1 MTITLFTTI
10 AVLTALLAYQYSM
23 LKTRKADCQRLR
35 EHIASLET
43 LLNERKASS
52 DASAEVPSSTE
63 TDSPHHKHHHKG
75 KHAFMEQFC
84 DILSDRI
91 SNHELSVEE
100 IAKEMNVSRT
110 LLFKNVKHHTGMTPN
125 NFIRVRRLE
134 KASELIASGKY
145 RINEICW
152 MVGFNTPSYFSK
164 CFYEHYG
171 KHPKDF
177 MPETEN

>member
-23 LKTRKADCQRLR
+23 LKTREADCERLK

-43 LLNERKASS
+43 LLNEQKTSS
-52 DASAEVPSSTE
+52 DASAEVPASTE
-63 TDSPHHKHHHKG
+63 TAPPHDEHHHKG
-75 KHAFMEQFC
+75 KHAFMEQVC
-84 DILSDRI
+84 EILSDRI
-91 SNHELSVEE
+91 SNHELSVAD
-100 IAKEMNVSRT
+100 IAKEMNISRT
-110 LLFKNVKHHTGMTPN
+110 LLFRNVKHHTGMTPN

-171 KHPKDF
+171 KLPKDYI
-177 MPETEN
+177 PEAEN